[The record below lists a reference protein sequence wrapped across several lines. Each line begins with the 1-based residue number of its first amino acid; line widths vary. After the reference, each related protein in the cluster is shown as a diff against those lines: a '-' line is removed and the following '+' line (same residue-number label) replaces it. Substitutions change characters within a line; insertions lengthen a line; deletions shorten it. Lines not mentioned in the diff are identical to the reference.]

1 MKYSS
6 SKEFDALIRQLVREG
21 WSYSRG
27 RKHGKL
33 SPPAGGNRITV
44 PASPSDW
51 RAVMNFRR
59 DVREARRLD
68 G

>member
-6 SKEFDALIRQLVREG
+6 CMEFDANIKQLVREG

-33 SPPAGGNRITV
+33 SPPSGSDLITV
-44 PASPSDW
+44 PGSP
-51 RAVMNFRR
+51 VIG
-59 DVREARRLD
+59 EH
-68 G
+68 